1 MPHVFTFHARQVFAS
16 ALPQSSI
23 PWTAL
28 LSGKAAR
35 GSGKAEPGSNPP
47 CYKAGSASS
56 GTSVFKKN
64 THLGRLRMPLEVV
77 PKPDPV

>member
-35 GSGKAEPGSNPP
+35 GSGKAEPGSKPP

-56 GTSVFKKN
+56 GTSVFKKKH
-64 THLGRLRMPLEVV
+64 TPWKTSDATRSCVQA
-77 PKPDPV
+77 